1 MAADVFLKFVQ
12 ELDSGKGKLHITEER
27 QRYKTTL
34 MVTQAEI
41 GGDRDLRADALEKKY
56 PFLLVAHTNQH
67 VYTAEDFEGDDK
79 EMMF

>member
-1 MAADVFLKFVQ
+1 MAADAFLKFVQ

-27 QRYKTTL
+27 QRHKTTL

-56 PFLLVAHTNQH
+56 PFLLMVHPNRN
-67 VYTAEDFEGDDK
+67 VYTAEDFKGDDK
-79 EMMF
+79 EMVF